1 MSAMPSVAGII
12 HSVPMHCIQAS
23 VMGYMMVVVRNCA
36 LAEAR
41 QRLALGD
48 HAPAVRRLA
57 RGGMIEGYFKKKSP
71 GGYFGKSP
79 GGYFGKSPGGYFGK

>member
-57 RGGMIEGYFKKKSP
+57 RILSKTNQLGIASACT
-71 GGYFGKSP
+71 
-79 GGYFGKSPGGYFGK
+79 